1 MTRQMV
7 APPDHVRPSHA
18 HVPSVHLNLNVRG
31 LSPSASLAVNE
42 RSAALIRDGRAIFKL
57 GLGQSP
63 FPVPEPVVEALRQNA
78 SRRDYLPVRG
88 LAALREAVAD
98 YHHRR
103 HGIER
108 QAEHV
113 LIGPGSKELMFLLQL
128 VYYGDLVIPTPSWV
142 SYAPQARIIGRQ
154 VRWIHTAAT
163 SKWQLQPADLE
174 RLCETDPERPRLVVL
189 NYPHNPTGQ
198 TYGTEE
204 LRRLAAV
211 ARRYRVILLSDEIY
225 GELHHAGRH
234 VSIAEF
240 YPEGTIISTGLSKW
254 CGAGGWRLG
263 TFTFP
268 SHLHW
273 LLDAMAVVAS
283 ETYTATSTPIQFA
296 AVTAFAGDPFM
307 DQYLMQC
314 RQVLRAL
321 GRYCANRLQ
330 HAGLTVAASEGAFYL
345 FPDFRPFRRA
355 LRAQGISSS
364 LALCERLLQDTGVA
378 TIPGSSCGRN
388 PTELTLRMAYV
399 DFDGAR
405 VLDAAAT
412 LGLSQEL
419 KDAFLKRHCP
429 KVTEAMDRVTTWLR
443 SIQDPAASPNENRH
457 AKSSDQSYPATLA
470 S

>member
-7 APPDHVRPSHA
+7 APPDHVRSSHA

-174 RLCETDPERPRLVVL
+174 RLCETDPVNR
-189 NYPHNPTGQ
+189 TG
-198 TYGTEE
+198 
-204 LRRLAAV
+204 
-211 ARRYRVILLSDEIY
+211 
-225 GELHHAGRH
+225 
-234 VSIAEF
+234 F
-240 YPEGTIISTGLSKW
+240 
-254 CGAGGWRLG
+254 LG
-263 TFTFP
+263 
-268 SHLHW
+268 
-273 LLDAMAVVAS
+273 
-283 ETYTATSTPIQFA
+283 
-296 AVTAFAGDPFM
+296 
-307 DQYLMQC
+307 
-314 RQVLRAL
+314 
-321 GRYCANRLQ
+321 
-330 HAGLTVAASEGAFYL
+330 
-345 FPDFRPFRRA
+345 
-355 LRAQGISSS
+355 
-364 LALCERLLQDTGVA
+364 
-378 TIPGSSCGRN
+378 
-388 PTELTLRMAYV
+388 
-399 DFDGAR
+399 
-405 VLDAAAT
+405 
-412 LGLSQEL
+412 
-419 KDAFLKRHCP
+419 
-429 KVTEAMDRVTTWLR
+429 DRIR
-443 SIQDPAASPNENRH
+443 
-457 AKSSDQSYPATLA
+457 
-470 S
+470 